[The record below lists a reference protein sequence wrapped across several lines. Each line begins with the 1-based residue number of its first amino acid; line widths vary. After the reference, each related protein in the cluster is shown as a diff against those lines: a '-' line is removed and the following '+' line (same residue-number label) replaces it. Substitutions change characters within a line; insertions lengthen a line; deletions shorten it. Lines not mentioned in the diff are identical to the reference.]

1 MDMPMCEL
9 LDLIAVEQIKT
20 EGYRY
25 KKPMSQQQELFEIL
39 RMR

>member
-25 KKPMSQQQELFEIL
+25 KKPMSQRQELMEIL
-39 RMR
+39 SMR

>member
-25 KKPMSQQQELFEIL
+25 KKPMSQQQELMEIL
-39 RMR
+39 SMR